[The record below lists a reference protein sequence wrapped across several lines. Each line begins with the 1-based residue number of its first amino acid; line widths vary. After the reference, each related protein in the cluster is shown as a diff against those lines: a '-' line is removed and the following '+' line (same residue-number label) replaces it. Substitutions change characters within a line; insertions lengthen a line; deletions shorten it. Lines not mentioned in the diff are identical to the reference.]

1 MFKFL
6 FSAFEAN
13 FEEAVARRD
22 SRAYQSESGRNF
34 LQMATEQ
41 AALKAAGRRTLSRR
55 LSRSVVPSNQIL
67 PKGSSQKKANASADS
82 SLDDSD
88 VLPPTP
94 PASKKKRQTKGDQ
107 VTPQKVPAV
116 YLSPIQL
123 SAGMNKRRSENITK
137 LQRCPT
143 LELEGM

>member
-22 SRAYQSESGRNF
+22 SRAYQSGRNF

-67 PKGSSQKKANASADS
+67 QKGSSQKKANASADS

-94 PASKKKRQTKGDQ
+94 LASKKKRQTKGDQ

-143 LELEGM
+143 LELAGM